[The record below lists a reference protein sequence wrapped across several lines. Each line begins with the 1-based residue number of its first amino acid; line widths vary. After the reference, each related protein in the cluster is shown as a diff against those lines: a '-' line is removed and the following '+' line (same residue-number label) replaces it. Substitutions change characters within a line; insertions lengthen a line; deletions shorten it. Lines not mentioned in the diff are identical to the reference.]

1 MAEHESDLE
10 FDDLV
15 HQPTRL
21 QLFAYLYRHD
31 GTSFGQLSDDLDLT
45 EGNLSSHLQR
55 MEEAGAVDI
64 EKEFV
69 EKKPRTTA
77 VLTSDGRELLE
88 THIDVLQALT
98 NGLNEHPS
106 SVKLRNRHIAQRSP
120 PQVV

>member
-1 MAEHESDLE
+1 MAKHERDLE

-69 EKKPRTTA
+69 EKKPSNDGCTHQRRTRTA
-77 VLTSDGRELLE
+77 GDAHRRTASTYQWVGR
-88 THIDVLQALT
+88 VNSRVAAA
-98 NGLNEHPS
+98 
-106 SVKLRNRHIAQRSP
+106 IARRLKRS
-120 PQVV
+120 

>member
-69 EKKPRTTA
+69 EGKNLERRLYSPATDENCWRRTSTYCKHLSMGWTSEQPRRCGYRA
-77 VLTSDGRELLE
+77 PPEALL
-88 THIDVLQALT
+88 A
-98 NGLNEHPS
+98 
-106 SVKLRNRHIAQRSP
+106 A
-120 PQVV
+120 

>member
-1 MAEHESDLE
+1 MSLWIAEHESDLE

-88 THIDVLQALT
+88 THIDVLQALI
-98 NGLNEHPS
+98 NGLDE
-106 SVKLRNRHIAQRSP
+106 
-120 PQVV
+120 